1 MFFQVQLEELERAI
15 LEQKQ
20 DTSNRRIVKQLEAA
34 KKRLETRLKLLSA
47 EEKKDNTLTFEELG
61 VDRLF
66 VDEAHFFKNLF
77 YITKMT
83 RIAGLPQTSSE
94 RAFDMFLKIQYIQK
108 VNGGG
113 GVVFA
118 TGTPIANSVAEMYT
132 MQRYLQM
139 PTLRKQGLHH
149 FDSWAATFGE
159 PVTAMELAPDGAGY
173 RLNTRFARFINVPE
187 LMQVFCQVADIQT
200 ADTLEIAGS
209 RTSDGQT
216 HHRSR
221 SQHAGI
227 EKDREGT
234 GRTRRGHPQWS
245 GSP

>member
-1 MFFQVQLEELERAI
+1 LDELERAI

-94 RAFDMFLKIQYIQK
+94 RAFDMFLK
-108 VNGGG
+108 
-113 GVVFA
+113 
-118 TGTPIANSVAEMYT
+118 S
-132 MQRYLQM
+132 
-139 PTLRKQGLHH
+139 
-149 FDSWAATFGE
+149 
-159 PVTAMELAPDGAGY
+159 
-173 RLNTRFARFINVPE
+173 NTSSGQWRR
-187 LMQVFCQVADIQT
+187 
-200 ADTLEIAGS
+200 GS
-209 RTSDGQT
+209 RVC
-216 HHRSR
+216 HR
-221 SQHAGI
+221 HAH
-227 EKDREGT
+227 RQQ
-234 GRTRRGHPQWS
+234 RG
-245 GSP
+245 